1 MSKLI
6 KRGDE
11 ARKALEAGVNSLADT
26 VKITLGPKG
35 RNVVLDKKY
44 GAPLITNDG
53 VTIAK
58 EIELDDPFEN
68 MGAQLVKEVSTKT
81 NDVAGDGTTTATL
94 LAQAM
99 IHEGLKNL
107 AAGAN
112 PIVVKKGMA
121 KAVEAAVAEVK
132 KQAKTVDGSKDIARV
147 GAVSSGDEE
156 IGKLIADAME
166 KVSADGVITIEES
179 KTADTYSEV
188 VEGMQFDRGYITPYM
203 ATDMEKME
211 ANLDDPYI
219 LITDKK
225 ISVIADI
232 LPILEQIV
240 QSGKKLLIIAEDVE
254 GEALSTLIVNRL
266 RGTLNVVCVKAPG
279 FGDRRKEML
288 QDIAILTGGTVI
300 SEEVGLELKSAT
312 MDMLG
317 RARQVKVTKENT
329 TIVDGAGDSQAIKD
343 RVGQIRTQ
351 ISTTTS
357 DYDKEKLQERL
368 AKLAGGVAVI
378 KVGVATETEMKEKKL
393 RIEDALN
400 ATRAAVEEGVVA
412 GGGTI
417 FVNVIPAVEALLSS
431 VEGDEKTGVRIVAKA
446 LEAPIRQIAANAG
459 LDGSVILEKVRT
471 SGKTG
476 YGFDAYKEEYCDM
489 VSAGIIDPAKVTR
502 SALENAASVSA
513 MVLTTESLVADKPE
527 PPAPA
532 APAGG
537 EMGGMQKTSSPLAF
551 ARGLFSWRLGLS
563 AEHKHQALSP
573 PLRLRAG

>member
-288 QDIAILTGGTVI
+288 QDIAILTGGQVI
-300 SEEVGLELKSAT
+300 SEELGLTLKDAT
-312 MDMLG
+312 VDMLG

-378 KVGVATETEMKEKKL
+378 KVGAATETEMKEKKL

-537 EMGGMQKTSSPLAF
+537 EMGGMY
-551 ARGLFSWRLGLS
+551 
-563 AEHKHQALSP
+563 
-573 PLRLRAG
+573 